1 MIRQAEK
8 ARMMTRMVI
17 FWKSKDLFS
26 KNEVGAL
33 ACFMPLSTMFWGG
46 KPIKGV
52 STIAMAIGQ
61 FRIVKQMARRAH
73 VADKQLQKDSWLW
86 PFGIL

>member
-1 MIRQAEK
+1 
-8 ARMMTRMVI
+8 
-17 FWKSKDLFS
+17 
-26 KNEVGAL
+26 
-33 ACFMPLSTMFWGG
+33 MPLSTMFWGG